1 MAGENNSFKTTME
14 SLFKGMDGVVSSK
27 TVVGDAIHIGGT
39 IILPL
44 VDVSFGIGAGAFSGD
59 KKEKGMGGIGGKMSP
74 SAVIVIQDGKTR
86 LVNIK
91 NQDTITKILDMVPD
105 VIDRFTADKEE
116 RMTEKEVMISSTL
129 MRKRNNCAEYFFRH
143 RHKIWQE
150 LYSEVA
156 A

>member
-1 MAGENNSFKTTME
+1 MAEEKNNFKTTLE
-14 SLFKGMDGVVSSK
+14 SLFRGMDGVVSSK
-27 TVVGDAIHIGGT
+27 TVVGAAIHINGT

-44 VDVSFGIGAGAFSGD
+44 VDVSFGIGAGAFSEE

-105 VIDRFTADKEE
+105 IVDRFTSDKEDK
-116 RMTEKEVMISSTL
+116 MTEKDVMDILDSDEE
-129 MRKRNNCAEYFFRH
+129 K
-143 RHKIWQE
+143 
-150 LYSEVA
+150 
-156 A
+156 